1 MSNACT
7 WRWGCDPLSKHARVD
22 ISERRRGH
30 ADLLLTDFG
39 DERVWRGLEDPWRM
53 AGGLVPRGPG
63 GKEGRSEGWALW
75 INRSRR
81 KGWIVAEERG
91 VAAEIG
97 EEEVWRRLASWVR
110 AVSSAMETEG
120 LDARRHRR
128 LRVALPWHV
137 WQLHAHMAGA
147 MTAARTSPQA
157 GTRRDEARS
166 SGVRLDARN
175 PGIMVRAPRARRGRG
190 EAR

>member
-63 GKEGRSEGWALW
+63 GKEERSEGWALW
-75 INRSRR
+75 IKRSRR

-137 WQLHAHMAGA
+137 WASRSHGWRYDRRAHVPA
-147 MTAARTSPQA
+147 
-157 GTRRDEARS
+157 
-166 SGVRLDARN
+166 SGYA
-175 PGIMVRAPRARRGRG
+175 ARRGQIERSTIGCTESRNHGARAAREKRAGRG
-190 EAR
+190 KS